1 MILPKDIARFC
12 KMIKRYFISIILF
25 LLSGTVAFTAIQPCG
40 FAQVGTD
47 FGQLSNI
54 KEKEEVGTSALG
66 TLSLGVEDQKYYR
79 FLKHEEKQ
87 RLTEGLRLEKKLE
100 IFEGLSDEDRLTL
113 LKSLTHNEMI
123 NLFKNLSAT
132 TKREVFESLTDDEKS
147 NFFRILDDDEKCDL
161 FELLDDEDKISFF
174 NTLDDN
180 RKDSLFELLDD
191 KEKIIILS
199 NLNDL
204 KKVRLINKLPEE
216 ERIRW
221 FTEYPE
227 LKEIDILAEAPSEK
241 PEAIEEEVPPL
252 SDIEKILSGEFPTD
266 IKRTL
271 RQFGYDFFQKGP
283 SAFIP
288 ETVVPVGPD
297 YIIGPDDRFTINL
310 WGKAEETY
318 LGTVSRDGTITLPRL
333 GTVDVGG
340 LTFSELKSFLLQK
353 FKEYYTDFEMSITM
367 DALRTIEVFI
377 IGELDTPGTYSL
389 NALSTGVSALFA
401 SGGPNKSGSLRN
413 IKVLDSEDVVKT
425 IDLYEFFIK
434 GAKAND
440 VRLQQGYTVFIP
452 VIGPIIGIAGQ
463 VKRPAIYEMKG
474 EQTIG
479 EIIELA
485 GGVLPTGHL
494 QHVVVERIIAHERRI
509 IKSFNLDPSYEKS
522 SLNLETPVQD
532 GDVIKVYPVYKRMEQ
547 VVYLE
552 GHVKYPREYE
562 WKQGMRLSDII
573 SSFDCLRPEPYLPQ
587 AEIIRLMPPD
597 LHPEIIEF
605 DLGALLEGNKE
616 QNLTLQDQD
625 RIKVY
630 GIWEKSDIP
639 EVTISGALRN
649 PGTYRLYKGM
659 TIRDLIFQAGNVTDR
674 AYMDNAELTRIVQG
688 SAGTDTIKLTFS
700 PQRALEGDIGD
711 NIVLQKDDYVQI
723 REKPKYA
730 QALARRMFLE
740 GEFMFPGTYS
750 FSEGERL
757 SSVIERAGGL
767 TEEAYPSGAVF
778 LRDSVKEIQRERR
791 REYISKLEEDILT
804 LSTYSAETALDASQA
819 ALLQQTLSA
828 KKELVQKLKA
838 SEPTGRMVI
847 KISDIVLM
855 PSSDYDV
862 ALKPGDRLI
871 VGKKPDSVN
880 VMGEVY
886 NPNALLVEK
895 GRDVRYYLSLVGGP
909 TDTADKKQLYIVKA
923 DGTVISKKQEKFG
936 LFNWDMLKNRWT
948 WGSFNSIELDPG
960 DTIIVPKKIEKIGWL
975 KYTKDVTGILYE
987 IAVAAGVLHEIFTD

>member
-1 MILPKDIARFC
+1 MK
-12 KMIKRYFISIILF
+12 KRYFISVAIF
-25 LLSGTVAFTAIQPCG
+25 LLFSTVLFPNIRPYGLAQGGTS
-40 FAQVGTD
+40 FA
-47 FGQLSNI
+47 QLSNV
-54 KEKEEVGTSALG
+54 KAEEEVGTSVLG
-66 TLSLGVEDQKYYR
+66 TLSLGAEDQKYYR
-79 FLKHEEKQ
+79 FLKDEEKQ
-87 RLTEGLRLEKKLE
+87 MLTEGLRLEKKLE
-100 IFEGLSDEDRLTL
+100 IFEGLSDEDRLSL
-113 LKSLTHNEMI
+113 FKSLTYNEMI
-123 NLFKNLSAT
+123 NLFKNLSDT
-132 TKREVFESLTDDEKS
+132 TKKEVFESLTDDEKS

-161 FELLDDEDKISFF
+161 FELLDDEDKIGFF
-174 NTLDDN
+174 DILDDN
-180 RKDSLFELLDD
+180 KKDNLFKLLDD

-199 NLNDL
+199 NLNYL
-204 KKVRLINKLPEE
+204 EKLRLINKLPEE
-216 ERIRW
+216 ERIKW

-227 LKEIDILAEAPSEK
+227 LKAISILGEAPSEK
-241 PEAIEEEVPPL
+241 PDAIEEEGPPL

-266 IKRTL
+266 INRTL

-283 SAFIP
+283 STFIP

-310 WGKAEETY
+310 WGKAEDAY
-318 LGTVSRDGTITLPRL
+318 LRTVSRDGTITLPRL
-333 GTVDVGG
+333 GTLDVGG

-353 FKEYYTDFEMSITM
+353 FKEYYPDFEMSITM
-367 DALRTIEVFI
+367 DALRTVEVYI

-389 NALSTGVSALFA
+389 NALSTVISALFT
-401 SGGPNKSGSLRN
+401 SGGPNKSGSLRD
-413 IKVLDSEDVVKT
+413 IKVFYNGELVKS

-434 GAKAND
+434 GTKGND
-440 VRLQQGYTVFIP
+440 IRLQQGYTIFIP
-452 VIGPIIGIAGQ
+452 IIGPVIGIAGQ
-463 VKRPAIYEMKG
+463 VKRPAIYEMRG

-494 QHVVVERIIAHERRI
+494 QNVVVERIIGHERRI

-522 SLNLETPVQD
+522 DLNLENPVQD

-547 VVYLE
+547 VVYFE
-552 GHVKYPREYE
+552 GHVKYPRQYE

-605 DLGALLEGNKE
+605 NLGSLLLGDEE
-616 QNLTLQDQD
+616 QNLLLHDQD

-659 TIRDLIFQAGNVTDR
+659 TIRDLIFQAGNVTNR

-700 PQRALEGDIGD
+700 PQRALEGDIED
-711 NIVLQKDDYVQI
+711 NIVLQKDDCVQI
-723 REKPKYA
+723 REIPKYA
-730 QALARRMFLE
+730 QALARRMSLE
-740 GEFMFPGTYS
+740 GEFVFPGTYS

-767 TEEAYPSGAVF
+767 TEEAYPSGTVF
-778 LRDSVKEIQRERR
+778 LRESVKEIQRERKE
-791 REYISKLEEDILT
+791 EYINRLEEDILT
-804 LSTYSAETALDASQA
+804 MGTLSLETALDPSQA
-819 ALLQQTLSA
+819 VLLQQTLST
-828 KKELVQKLKA
+828 KKELVAKLRA
-838 SEPTGRMVI
+838 SVPTGRMVV
-847 KISDIVLM
+847 KISDVMLL

-862 ALKPGDRLI
+862 VLKPGDRLI

-895 GRDVRYYLSLVGGP
+895 GKDVGYYLSLVGGP

-936 LFNWDMLKNRWT
+936 LFNWDMLENRWT

-987 IAVAAGVLHEIFTD
+987 IAVSAGVLHEIFTD